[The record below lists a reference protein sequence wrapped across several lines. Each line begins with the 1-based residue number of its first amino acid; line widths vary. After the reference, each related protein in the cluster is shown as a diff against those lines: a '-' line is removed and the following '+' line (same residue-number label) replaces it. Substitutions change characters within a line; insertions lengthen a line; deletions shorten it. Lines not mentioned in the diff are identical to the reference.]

1 MEAMDRE
8 AFLALT
14 SAHPQNGA
22 VQWARRAGRSLLR
35 LRIYQERDPDS
46 NPYYPKNEILR
57 RCIAALEDLVAG
69 SGPKDCRGPERELL
83 ESLEGGQDAADVPDS
98 LRRDYAYYATHDLVS
113 IDRIAGGHRSPI
125 ANDTEIDIS
134 VYLMEGT
141 DPAAVSAAAGDICRR
156 HGVRLLVI

>member
-1 MEAMDRE
+1 METMDRE

-35 LRIYQERDPDS
+35 LRIYQERNPDS

-57 RCIAALEDLVAG
+57 RCIAALEEIVAAT
-69 SGPKDCRGPERELL
+69 GPKDCRGPERELL
-83 ESLEGGQDAADVPDS
+83 ESLEAAPDA
-98 LRRDYAYYATHDLVS
+98 LRRDYAYYAAHDLVS

-134 VYLMEGT
+134 IYLMDGT
-141 DPAAVSAAAGDICRR
+141 VPSAVSAAAGEICRR
-156 HGVRLLVI
+156 HGVRLRELAQ